1 MSEDEDSDVSDGEQN
16 RKRREPKH
24 KSKPRHAKT
33 NKKAKRIEEDA
44 PDVQTTQVTT
54 RMCYITGADAVKLLT
69 VGGGYSLGVENSE
82 KGFSVTIRALDE
94 RMTCAGGGIIPE
106 SAGQPSATFTTVDS
120 MVACM
125 LTQEIPFNED
135 LNFAKSISTL
145 SEYEISC
152 LAAAIP
158 RCAKIRQDSK
168 LVPDNGDKP
177 HVLKLT
183 PATVKILMNT
193 VLISCNHILSPRIE
207 SGGDPHL
214 KGYWD
219 SVTTIYSKIIP
230 EPAKIAQFMTNRRE
244 PHSRKLLLLL
254 QVETLLADIRFKTE
268 QDVVIE
274 TEKKVRGLAAW
285 FNPVNR
291 LLEYTL
297 EQKGLADMIASQAKT
312 GINDELIWDYMNQA
326 KSIFPSL
333 RDAPMPDWR
342 SFVGDI
348 RAAVVDAQRETLKT
362 TRSQAPALDPH
373 PSAAEANLRRTDF
386 SRAELAQW
394 PPQRGNL
401 YAFASDENF
410 SSKSANIPAGC
421 DKLGIVAMALN
432 LAMCPKHA
440 GTLAEFEQIPE
451 HGKVWVNWR
460 KGQLNDIVKRMCFE
474 YSMTGNFT
482 RKDEENQIIPQK
494 PMLVYREM
502 FGWICHSLF
511 SRVST
516 YDTKTRNPAKG
527 LPTPPTTYV
536 HFNDKM
542 LDACDRV
549 WIVGTSHDEPA
560 FMANTELARQRLAH
574 VLKTSYNTYLFY
586 FEHMMVEND
595 GQTCLDSAE
604 TFLRDSDNIN
614 PAVLKPLIAS
624 VMTVIL
630 TFVNHEK
637 SDEFE
642 IQSKQLFTIS
652 EKKAVSKTVDLEESD
667 KLFKAFEKA
676 AEAASVACAAYK
688 AAPGDEVLATAAL
701 MYAKDASAAA
711 KAALDY
717 DPENQM
723 YQSNVVKSESDVSVM
738 ALATTVIPANDPA
751 AAPAEAE
758 AAVPAEAAAAAA
770 ATEAAAAVPA
780 AAEAAAAVLAAAEA
794 AAAVPAAVLAE
805 APAEAPAA
813 AEAAAAVLAAA
824 EAAAAVPAAV
834 LAEAPAEAPAAAE
847 AAAAAAATEA
857 AAAVT
862 AEAAAA
868 AAATEATA
876 AVPAPSAAPAE
887 APAEAPAAA
896 VVQAPPRVAHT
907 TTTTPKQFKK
917 NLTLSMY
924 ENLSAYHQ
932 ILLGQEYA
940 QFPQDKT
947 FIAEFKTKCNLTV
960 MNFSPPEEP
969 LPLSWRIIANPEDP
983 DRFTKS
989 DEFLFSIVSHGP
1001 SYSLST
1007 TIQPLIT
1014 ELESLDPGNKKH
1026 RLHALKCKII
1036 LSVYQ
1041 KLKTETY
1048 PVQFTVEHLVKIFN
1062 GEIARLRR
1070 ERPTFSRASPGG
1082 TPQRR

>member
-1 MSEDEDSDVSDGEQN
+1 MSEVEDSDVSDGEQN

-33 NKKAKRIEEDA
+33 NKKAKRIEED
-44 PDVQTTQVTT
+44 PTDVQTTQVTT

-193 VLISCNHILSPRIE
+193 VLISCNHLLTPRFE
-207 SGGDPHL
+207 SDPQL

-219 SVTTIYSKIIP
+219 AVTTIYSKIIP
-230 EPAKIAQFMTNRRE
+230 DPAKIAQFMTNRRE

-460 KGQLNDIVKRMCFE
+460 KGQLNDIVKRMCLE

-482 RKDEENQIIPQK
+482 RKDEEDKIIPQK

-560 FMANTELARQRLAH
+560 FMANIELARQRLAH

>member
-1 MSEDEDSDVSDGEQN
+1 
-16 RKRREPKH
+16 
-24 KSKPRHAKT
+24 
-33 NKKAKRIEEDA
+33 
-44 PDVQTTQVTT
+44 
-54 RMCYITGADAVKLLT
+54 
-69 VGGGYSLGVENSE
+69 
-82 KGFSVTIRALDE
+82 
-94 RMTCAGGGIIPE
+94 
-106 SAGQPSATFTTVDS
+106 
-120 MVACM
+120 
-125 LTQEIPFNED
+125 
-135 LNFAKSISTL
+135 
-145 SEYEISC
+145 
-152 LAAAIP
+152 
-158 RCAKIRQDSK
+158 
-168 LVPDNGDKP
+168 
-177 HVLKLT
+177 
-183 PATVKILMNT
+183 
-193 VLISCNHILSPRIE
+193 
-207 SGGDPHL
+207 
-214 KGYWD
+214 
-219 SVTTIYSKIIP
+219 
-230 EPAKIAQFMTNRRE
+230 
-244 PHSRKLLLLL
+244 
-254 QVETLLADIRFKTE
+254 
-268 QDVVIE
+268 
-274 TEKKVRGLAAW
+274 
-285 FNPVNR
+285 
-291 LLEYTL
+291 
-297 EQKGLADMIASQAKT
+297 
-312 GINDELIWDYMNQA
+312 
-326 KSIFPSL
+326 
-333 RDAPMPDWR
+333 
-342 SFVGDI
+342 
-348 RAAVVDAQRETLKT
+348 
-362 TRSQAPALDPH
+362 
-373 PSAAEANLRRTDF
+373 
-386 SRAELAQW
+386 
-394 PPQRGNL
+394 
-401 YAFASDENF
+401 
-410 SSKSANIPAGC
+410 
-421 DKLGIVAMALN
+421 
-432 LAMCPKHA
+432 
-440 GTLAEFEQIPE
+440 
-451 HGKVWVNWR
+451 
-460 KGQLNDIVKRMCFE
+460 
-474 YSMTGNFT
+474 
-482 RKDEENQIIPQK
+482 
-494 PMLVYREM
+494 
-502 FGWICHSLF
+502 
-511 SRVST
+511 
-516 YDTKTRNPAKG
+516 
-527 LPTPPTTYV
+527 
-536 HFNDKM
+536 
-542 LDACDRV
+542 
-549 WIVGTSHDEPA
+549 
-560 FMANTELARQRLAH
+560 
-574 VLKTSYNTYLFY
+574 
-586 FEHMMVEND
+586 
-595 GQTCLDSAE
+595 
-604 TFLRDSDNIN
+604 
-614 PAVLKPLIAS
+614 LIAS

-642 IQSKQLFTIS
+642 IQSKQLFTTS

-813 AEAAAAVLAAA
+813 AEAAAA
-824 EAAAAVPAAV
+824 
-834 LAEAPAEAPAAAE
+834 
-847 AAAAAAATEA
+847 AAATEA

-907 TTTTPKQFKK
+907 TTTTPRQFKK

-960 MNFSPPEEP
+960 MSFSPPEEP
-969 LPLSWRIIANPEDP
+969 LPLPWRIIANPEDP

-1048 PVQFTVEHLVKIFN
+1048 PVQFTVEHLVEVFN

>member
-1 MSEDEDSDVSDGEQN
+1 MPGSDSNMSEVEDSDVSDGEQN

-24 KSKPRHAKT
+24 KSRPRNAKT
-33 NKKAKRIEEDA
+33 NKKAKRIEED
-44 PDVQTTQVTT
+44 PTDVQTTQVTT

-193 VLISCNHILSPRIE
+193 VLISCNHLLTPRFE
-207 SGGDPHL
+207 SDPQL

-219 SVTTIYSKIIP
+219 AVTTIYSKIIP
-230 EPAKIAQFMTNRRE
+230 DPAKIAQFMTNRRE

-312 GINDELIWDYMNQA
+312 GINDELIRDYMNQA

-373 PSAAEANLRRTDF
+373 PSAAETKLRRTDF

-394 PPQRGNL
+394 PPQKGNL

-460 KGQLNDIVKRMCFE
+460 KGQLNDIVKRMCLE

-482 RKDEENQIIPQK
+482 RKDEEDKIIPQK

-527 LPTPPTTYV
+527 LPTPQTTYV

-770 ATEAAAAVPA
+770 ATEAAAAV
-780 AAEAAAAVLAAAEA
+780 
-794 AAAVPAAVLAE
+794 
-805 APAEAPAA
+805 
-813 AEAAAAVLAAA
+813 
-824 EAAAAVPAAV
+824 
-834 LAEAPAEAPAAAE
+834 
-847 AAAAAAATEA
+847 
-857 AAAVT
+857 T

-960 MNFSPPEEP
+960 MSFSPPEEP
-969 LPLSWRIIANPEDP
+969 LPLPWRIIANPEDP

-1014 ELESLDPGNKKH
+1014 ELESLDPGNKRH

-1041 KLKTETY
+1041 KLEKPTY
-1048 PVQFTVEHLVKIFN
+1048 PVQFTVEHIVKIFN
-1062 GEIARLRR
+1062 AEIARLRR
-1070 ERPTFSRASPGG
+1070 ERPTFSGSSPGG
-1082 TPQRR
+1082 TQQRR